1 MATFQQFYS
10 DSFKKELEQIERLRR
25 QIIINYF
32 VIGSVLLAG
41 FIFEAITWMLVGI
54 AFIVL
59 FILFYIRTFG
69 VSTDHF
75 KERFFRQIQGK
86 IGNFLLPNAH
96 FNINRYI
103 KLTALQDAMLLSTN
117 PGQYGG
123 RNLTEDATGE
133 DLIQISE
140 IDAWGNAKDEKG
152 LRIKEHFFKGWA
164 GIRIRKN
171 CEFPVSIITDQD
183 LDEIDGKSVRMK
195 DIASSDLL
203 FWTDHQ
209 QQFEALFTPAIL
221 LKIVQFRETTGA
233 YVYISTSANTVCVA
247 VMPKT
252 HSKYADAGI
261 WNRVENE
268 KEIETIFRQ
277 EAFIA
282 ELLLSLNPA

>member
-1 MATFQQFYS
+1 MASFQQFYS
-10 DSFKKELEQIERLRR
+10 ESFRREVLQVEKLRR

-32 VIGSVLLAG
+32 VIGFVLLAG

-86 IGNFLLPNAH
+86 IGTFLLPNAQ
-96 FNINRYI
+96 FDINRYI
-103 KLTALQDAMLLSTN
+103 KLSVLQDAMLLSIA

-123 RNLTEDATGE
+123 RNLIEDRTGD

-140 IDAWGNAKDEKG
+140 IDAWGNAKNEKG
-152 LRIKEHFFKGWA
+152 LAVKEHFFKGWA
-164 GIRIRKN
+164 GIRVQHKSQ
-171 CEFPVSIITDQD
+171 FPVSIITDQAIE
-183 LDEIDGKSVRMK
+183 EISGKAINMQ
-195 DIASSDLL
+195 DMDASDLL
-203 FWTDHQ
+203 FWTDNQ
-209 QQFEALFTPAIL
+209 DWFDTIFTPAIL
-221 LKIVQFRETTGA
+221 LKIVQFRENTGCN
-233 YVYISTSANTVCVA
+233 VYISTHGDTVCVA
-247 VMPKT
+247 TIPKVQ
-252 HSKYADAGI
+252 SAYSDAGI

-268 KEIETIFRQ
+268 KEIEKIFRQ

-282 ELLLSLNPA
+282 ELLLSLHAV